1 MKRLALNEIIN
12 WQNKYNRKPL
22 FIFGARQ
29 VGKTY
34 LVKKLFADKY
44 YKNSYIYVD
53 FKKDEEIS
61 NYFSKTVDSSK
72 LIEYLQQKMGR
83 KINKDVLI
91 IFDEIQECLPAIT
104 SLKYF
109 CQDHPEIPVIAT
121 GSMVRIKLKRKE
133 RGVKNKTN
141 FFPVGKIDQINLYPM
156 NFEEFLLNANEILY
170 ERINEAYIKKNSLD
184 QITHELAM
192 EYLYTYLLV
201 GGMPECVD
209 VYLHTKS
216 LFESQLTARTLYDNY
231 LSDMELYQA
240 SPESI
245 VRAKLLFDNI
255 YTQLNKENKNIKF
268 SMLEKN
274 TRERDF
280 KSPVDWLITANL
292 LLKSRSIKESV
303 SFPLIS
309 NNDSLYRLYM
319 LDSGLFAK
327 QSNIDMTTFYDKDK
341 RNELSGIFFENYVA
355 AELNAKGIPLFYWK
369 GKNDAEFE
377 FLVMSK
383 NRIIPIDVKKNKG
396 VLNSLEKY
404 KYHNKC
410 DLAIKIS
417 KNNYGYDESKGI
429 LTIPLYMTYL
439 LCEDIIKNRI

>member
-12 WQNKYNRKPL
+12 WRNKYNRKPL

-280 KSPVDWLITANL
+280 KSPVDWLITSNL
-292 LLKSRSIKESV
+292 LLKSRSIKEVV

-355 AELNAKGIPLFYWK
+355 SELNAKGIPLFYWK

-417 KNNYGYDESKGI
+417 KNNYGYDASKGI

>member
-133 RGVKNKTN
+133 RGVK
-141 FFPVGKIDQINLYPM
+141 
-156 NFEEFLLNANEILY
+156 
-170 ERINEAYIKKNSLD
+170 IKLIFS
-184 QITHELAM
+184 
-192 EYLYTYLLV
+192 LLV
-201 GGMPECVD
+201 
-209 VYLHTKS
+209 
-216 LFESQLTARTLYDNY
+216 R
-231 LSDMELYQA
+231 
-240 SPESI
+240 
-245 VRAKLLFDNI
+245 
-255 YTQLNKENKNIKF
+255 
-268 SMLEKN
+268 
-274 TRERDF
+274 
-280 KSPVDWLITANL
+280 
-292 LLKSRSIKESV
+292 
-303 SFPLIS
+303 
-309 NNDSLYRLYM
+309 
-319 LDSGLFAK
+319 
-327 QSNIDMTTFYDKDK
+327 
-341 RNELSGIFFENYVA
+341 
-355 AELNAKGIPLFYWK
+355 
-369 GKNDAEFE
+369 
-377 FLVMSK
+377 
-383 NRIIPIDVKKNKG
+383 
-396 VLNSLEKY
+396 
-404 KYHNKC
+404 
-410 DLAIKIS
+410 
-417 KNNYGYDESKGI
+417 
-429 LTIPLYMTYL
+429 
-439 LCEDIIKNRI
+439 

>member
-1 MKRLALNEIIN
+1 MKRLALDEIIK

-72 LIEYLQQKMGR
+72 LIEYLQQKMGK

-109 CQDHPEIPVIAT
+109 CQDYPEIPIIAT

-133 RGVKNKTN
+133 RGEKNKTN

-170 ERINEAYIKKNSLD
+170 EKINEAYNEKNSLD

-192 EYLYTYLLV
+192 EYLYTYLLI

-216 LFESQLTARTLYDNY
+216 LFEAQLTARTLYDNY

-240 SPESI
+240 SQESI
-245 VRAKLLFDNI
+245 VRAKMLFDNI

-280 KSPVDWLITANL
+280 RSPVDWLITANL
-292 LLKSRSIKESV
+292 LLKSRSVKECV
-303 SFPLIS
+303 SFPLMS
-309 NNDSLYRLYM
+309 NNESLYRLYM

-355 AELNAKGIPLFYWK
+355 LELNAKGIPLFYWK

-439 LCEDIIKNRI
+439 LSEDIIKNKI